1 MRHFN
6 GNRKVYTCQTSQ
18 IGFLKRGGKG
28 RMGEGEQKKEILK
41 LNFFTTV
48 LSLSPKN
55 NNW

>member
-48 LSLSPKN
+48 LS
-55 NNW
+55 